1 MDIENLRKK
10 IQGKIY
16 QDEESLREVETDFGR
31 LLRKTPKVLVAP
43 ESKED
48 VQTIITMSAKEGW
61 SVSMR
66 GASHSQSGQ
75 SLSRDGILLDLS
87 LLDRI
92 GEMEGESVKVQAG
105 VLWRN
110 LVNFTAAK
118 GLVPPILTNNLD
130 VTVGGTLSSAGVGVA
145 SHCYGIQAQ
154 QVEELEVI
162 TGEGHRV
169 YCSLEDNPE
178 LFRCSLCGMGQFSVI
193 VSARLRLRQFDP
205 KLRTYYLLYDDLNS
219 LMGDQ
224 KMLMSQQRFDYIE
237 SWGAPCMQGLRQV
250 GEVRVSFAEWFFPMH
265 LTVEFGEKEP
275 QDMELLQDLNFYRKV
290 HVEDSSVLEF
300 AHRMEP
306 VFKAWKRNGAWNLSH
321 PWMEVMLPWDQAQ
334 GYISGVLSNFPPGLL
349 AGGHVL
355 IWPCHFSVSPPPL
368 FKHPPGKFSLGFG
381 ILPST
386 SRQFLGITQ
395 KLLKTASD
403 LSMRVGGKRYLSG
416 WIDFTIE
423 QWQSHFGDSW
433 DDLLQWKRFYDP
445 AGILNPGFIPY
456 PGKEELSE
464 NTRS

>member
-130 VTVGGTLSSAGVGVA
+130 VINENS
-145 SHCYGIQAQ
+145 YQ
-154 QVEELEVI
+154 
-162 TGEGHRV
+162 
-169 YCSLEDNPE
+169 
-178 LFRCSLCGMGQFSVI
+178 LFIATTTF
-193 VSARLRLRQFDP
+193 
-205 KLRTYYLLYDDLNS
+205 
-219 LMGDQ
+219 
-224 KMLMSQQRFDYIE
+224 
-237 SWGAPCMQGLRQV
+237 
-250 GEVRVSFAEWFFPMH
+250 
-265 LTVEFGEKEP
+265 
-275 QDMELLQDLNFYRKV
+275 
-290 HVEDSSVLEF
+290 
-300 AHRMEP
+300 
-306 VFKAWKRNGAWNLSH
+306 
-321 PWMEVMLPWDQAQ
+321 
-334 GYISGVLSNFPPGLL
+334 L
-349 AGGHVL
+349 A
-355 IWPCHFSVSPPPL
+355 I
-368 FKHPPGKFSLGFG
+368 
-381 ILPST
+381 
-386 SRQFLGITQ
+386 
-395 KLLKTASD
+395 
-403 LSMRVGGKRYLSG
+403 
-416 WIDFTIE
+416 
-423 QWQSHFGDSW
+423 
-433 DDLLQWKRFYDP
+433 
-445 AGILNPGFIPY
+445 
-456 PGKEELSE
+456 
-464 NTRS
+464 NT